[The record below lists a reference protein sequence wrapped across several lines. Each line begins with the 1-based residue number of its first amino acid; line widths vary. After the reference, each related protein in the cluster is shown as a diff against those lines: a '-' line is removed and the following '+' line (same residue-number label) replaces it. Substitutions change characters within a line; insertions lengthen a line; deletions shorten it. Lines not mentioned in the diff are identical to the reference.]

1 MIGLRKI
8 LHSIEVGLEVLQEK
22 TKEMERMVDTIEKAL
37 TAEAPKPREEK
48 KPARK
53 SRSRKRPS
61 PSKETATDAVLNVI
75 LSSKEGVTTEQIRKK
90 TGFDNRK
97 IWGIVNRA
105 KKQGKIRSAGKGRY
119 VPV

>member
-8 LHSIEVGLEVLQEK
+8 LHSIEVGLESLQEK

-37 TAEAPKPREEK
+37 IAEARKPRGGK
-48 KPARK
+48 KPERKSKARK
-53 SRSRKRPS
+53 R

-75 LSSKEGVTTEQIRKK
+75 LSSKEGITTEQIRKN

-97 IWGIVNRA
+97 IWGIVNQA
-105 KKQGKIRSAGKGRY
+105 KKQGRIKTAGKGRY
-119 VPV
+119 VRA